1 MLLTIIIFLAILS
14 VLVLIHELGHFLVA
28 KKLNIK
34 VEEFGF
40 GLPPRIFGVRRGET
54 LYSINW
60 LPIGGFVKMYG
71 EDEAGS
77 GRVVS
82 QKSKVTKNKKSDD
95 LRLSASDQKR
105 AFFAKS
111 VWQRAAVVV
120 AGVVMNTLLAIIIFY
135 AFMLL
140 AGFRTELPLLSDHRF
155 FGVNQSVRTE
165 ITIDS
170 IEKNS
175 PAARAGI
182 PSGARVTAVNNQQVQ
197 DVEGFTTLIKKNTG
211 KEVAISYIDPKSQKD
226 VVKTIT
232 PRVNPPKG
240 QGALGVSLFGLRTA
254 VLTYETPLQKIF
266 SGIIHPANLLVYNF
280 EIIGQLAKAA
290 IKEHNAAPLSEGVS
304 GPVGIYSIVGT
315 IVQIPDMKER
325 VLELLNLAGIL
336 SISLAFFNILPIPAL
351 DGGRFFFILIEGILG
366 KKINPKY
373 EAAAHTVGM
382 AVLLL
387 LILLVT
393 FKDIFQ
399 FIL

>member
-1 MLLTIIIFLAILS
+1 MIVTILIFLILLS
-14 VLVLIHELGHFLVA
+14 ALVLIHELGHFLVA

-40 GLPPRIFGVRRGET
+40 GLPPRIVGIKRGET

-77 GRVVS
+77 GKIS
-82 QKSKVTKNKKSDD
+82 SKTSGKTGKNPDT
-95 LRLSASDQKR
+95 KR

-135 AFMLL
+135 VFIFIS
-140 AGFRTELPLLSDHRF
+140 GFRTELPLLSDHHF
-155 FGVNQSVRTE
+155 FGVNQTVKTA
-165 ITIDS
+165 ITIDAV
-170 IEKNS
+170 EKKS
-175 PAARAGI
+175 PAASAGI
-182 PSGARVTAVNNQQVQ
+182 VPGARVTAVNNQKVE
-197 DVEGFTTLIKKNTG
+197 DVDAFTTQIKMNAG
-211 KEVAISYIDPKSQKD
+211 KDVRISYIDPKSQKD
-226 VVKTIT
+226 VVKTLV
-232 PRVNPPKG
+232 PRLNPPKG
-240 QGALGVSLFGLRTA
+240 QGALGVSLFGMRTA
-254 VLTYETPLQKIF
+254 VLTYQTPVQKIF
-266 SGIIHPANLLVYNF
+266 SGVTHPANLLVYNF
-280 EIIGQLAKAA
+280 EIIGQLVKAA
-290 IKEHNAAPLSEGVS
+290 VKEHNAAPLSEGVS

-315 IVQIPDMKER
+315 IIKIPDMKER
-325 VLELLNLAGIL
+325 ILELLNLAGIL

-351 DGGRFFFILIEGILG
+351 DGGRFFFILIEGIFG
-366 KKINPKY
+366 KKIDPKY
-373 EAAAHTVGM
+373 EAAAHSIGM
-382 AVLLL
+382 AVLLI